1 MGRVVHF
8 EIPADNLLRFA
19 CPERPETLRFAQ
31 SDRSEGL
38 AVTRGGV
45 KILSLHRKGQ
55 NDSLQ

>member
-38 AVTRGGV
+38 AVTIYRDHV
-45 KILSLHRKGQ
+45 
-55 NDSLQ
+55 